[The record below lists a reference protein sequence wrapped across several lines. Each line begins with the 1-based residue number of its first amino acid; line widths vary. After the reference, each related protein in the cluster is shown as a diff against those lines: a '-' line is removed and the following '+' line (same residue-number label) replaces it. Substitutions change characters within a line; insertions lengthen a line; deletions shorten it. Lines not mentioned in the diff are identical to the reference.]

1 MQTDIHLQKESDVL
15 IIDAKYYSHTTHHS
29 NNLYQIFTYV
39 KNKVYLFKTEKHKVA
54 GMLLYARTNEEIQPD
69 QTYQMYGNQISVK
82 TLDLNKPFNELSKQ
96 LDDIV
101 DEYFND
107 INKKN

>member
-1 MQTDIHLQKESDVL
+1 M
-15 IIDAKYYSHTTHHS
+15 
-29 NNLYQIFTYV
+29 
-39 KNKVYLFKTEKHKVA
+39 KNKEYTFKDEKHRVA
-54 GMLLYARTNEEIQPD
+54 RMLLYAKTNEEIQPD
-69 QTYQMYGNQISVK
+69 QTYQMHSNQISVK

-107 INKKN
+107 IHKKN